1 MPDYIPEAGDV
12 VWLQFNPQ
20 TGHEQAGHRPAL
32 VVSPKSFNRSSG
44 MAVFCPLT
52 TKIKGYPFEVLEEID
67 GEPSA
72 ILVDQVRSM
81 DWSARGAKF
90 KTRVSSESLQEVR
103 GKLSA
108 LMGLRD

>member
-1 MPDYIPEAGDV
+1 MPDYIPDAGDV

-20 TGHEQAGHRPAL
+20 AGHEQAGHRPAL

-72 ILVDQVRSM
+72 ILVDQVRAM
-81 DWSARGAKF
+81 DWSARSAKF

-103 GKLSA
+103 GKLAA

>member
-1 MPDYIPEAGDV
+1 MPDYIPDAGDV

-20 TGHEQAGHRPAL
+20 TGPEQAGHRPAL

-72 ILVDQVRSM
+72 ILVDQVRAM
-81 DWSARGAKF
+81 DWSARSAKF
-90 KTRVSSESLQEVR
+90 KTRVSGESLQEVR
-103 GKLSA
+103 GKLAA
-108 LMGLRD
+108 LMGLQD